1 MTGEKVP
8 TLPKVRTKLIKHGHP
23 EWMVETEYLADVM
36 KDMQG
41 IIGKDASIFQPGCGC
56 GYVLDALWEVG
67 YTNLTGLDKNKGDVG
82 DDWNPEIKFIHSTIG
97 NLVDCDNNFRSED
110 VINSLP
116 QYDVVFT
123 HRFLHIWPDEKDWL
137 FKKIANKA
145 NKFLITLEG
154 EEGSRTAFWTHLPR
168 NYQSVFEKFGFKQIF
183 SEVNVFPFQNNE
195 IITMTL
201 RVFKRNEVNFQQ

>member
-1 MTGEKVP
+1 MTKDKVP
-8 TLPKVRTKLIKHGHP
+8 IISNIRWKLTKHAHP

-56 GYVLDALWEVG
+56 GYILDALWEVG
-67 YTNLTGLDKNKGDVG
+67 YTNLTGLDKNKGDIE
-82 DDWNPEIKFIHSTIG
+82 DDWNPDIKFIHSEIG
-97 NLVDCDNNFRSED
+97 VLKDLGILSSAWNVDVLPKYD
-110 VINSLP
+110 VI
-116 QYDVVFT
+116 FT

-137 FKKIANKA
+137 FKDIADKTK
-145 NKFLITLEG
+145 KFLITLEG

>member
-8 TLPKVRTKLIKHGHP
+8 TLPKVRKKLIKHAHP

-56 GYVLDALWEVG
+56 GYILDALWEVG
-67 YTNLTGLDKNKGDVG
+67 YTNLTGLDKNKGDIE
-82 DDWNPEIKFIHSTIG
+82 DDWNPDIKFIHSEIG
-97 NLVDCDNNFRSED
+97 VLKDLGILSSAWNVDVLPKYD
-110 VINSLP
+110 VI
-116 QYDVVFT
+116 FT

-137 FKKIANKA
+137 FKDIADKTK
-145 NKFLITLEG
+145 KFLITLEG
-154 EEGSRTAFWTHLPR
+154 EEGSRTAFWTHLKR
-168 NYQSVFEKFGFKQIF
+168 NYQEVFEKYGLKQIF

-201 RVFKRNEVNFQQ
+201 RVFKK